1 VKDKDDDDAPINVSL
16 ETLARHILETP
27 RSELAALRAAFDRQ
41 ISSIEGRLEAS
52 THQPAI
58 DAAGKIIAEVIA
70 EQVDRAQLR
79 AETDV
84 TQALA
89 VNSML
94 GKALDNAQQQLKSAQ
109 ADLAA
114 AETDRKAMAAQHREM
129 LTEKKKLTA
138 ALDKSYA
145 QLLEVQAELKN
156 SQQETEELTAE
167 RLELLRKV
175 KDATAAKAVA
185 ETQYQQLVAASQKLT
200 DGLSRTL
207 QGQREQARPIPA
219 SPPKRTESADTKGA
233 AKDTRS
239 SGTPS
244 KSTLSAVPAAASS
257 VSAPKKPLQFSE
269 QARDAKRVKI
279 RRGTHVSVDGI
290 PGELVDLSVGGAQAV
305 VRQMVKPNQF
315 ARLILP
321 TAAGQLI
328 CKGRIVWVLYEQPG
342 TSLSVY
348 RFGVKFTDIEVRA
361 VEDFMLD
368 FGEEPPA
375 PSRHSAGIA

>member
-1 VKDKDDDDAPINVSL
+1 VNDKDDDAPVSVSL

-41 ISSIEGRLEAS
+41 ISAIEARLEAS
-52 THQPAI
+52 THHPAI

-114 AETDRKAMAAQHREM
+114 VEADRKAIAAKHRET
-129 LTEKKKLTA
+129 LNEKKKLTT
-138 ALDKSYA
+138 ALDKSHA
-145 QLLEVQAELKN
+145 QLLEVQAQFKN
-156 SQQETEELTAE
+156 SQHETEELAAE
-167 RLELLRKV
+167 RLELLRKL

-207 QGQREQARPIPA
+207 QGQREQVRPIA
-219 SPPKRTESADTKGA
+219 AAPPKRTESGDTKAA

-239 SGTPS
+239 TAMPS
-244 KSTLSAVPAAASS
+244 KSTLSAVPAAA
-257 VSAPKKPLQFSE
+257 AIAGTPKKPLQFSE

-279 RRGTHVSVDGI
+279 RRGTHVSVDGL

-305 VRQMVKPNQF
+305 VRQMVKPNQL

-348 RFGVKFTDIEVRA
+348 RFGVKFTDVEVRA
-361 VEDFMLD
+361 VEDFMQD
-368 FGEEPPA
+368 FGDEPPA
-375 PSRHSAGIA
+375 QSRHSSGIA